1 MSRASRVPGLLTVLF
16 SDLRQ
21 QKLALVLFVCIL
33 ASAFAVIYVAHTN
46 RLLTIERDELLS
58 QRDQIDIEWR
68 HLQIEQTTLTEHSR
82 VERIA
87 SQRLGMVR
95 PEGKQEVL
103 VPWQ

>member
-1 MSRASRVPGLLTVLF
+1 MTTSRVPSLLTVLF

-21 QKLALVLFVCIL
+21 QKLVLLLFVCIITT
-33 ASAFAVIYVAHTN
+33 AFAVIYVAHAN
-46 RLLTIERDELLS
+46 RLLTIKRDDLLS

-68 HLQIEQTTLTEHSR
+68 HLQIEQTALTEHSR

-87 SQRLGMVR
+87 SQRLGMIR

-103 VPWQ
+103 IPWQ

>member
-1 MSRASRVPGLLTVLF
+1 MTNSRVPTLLSVLF
-16 SDLRQ
+16 NDLRQ
-21 QKLALVLFVCIL
+21 QKLVILLFACIL
-33 ASAFAVIYVAHTN
+33 ASALAVIYIAHAN
-46 RLLTIERDELLS
+46 RLLTIERDDLLS

-68 HLQIEQTTLTEHSR
+68 HLQIEQTALTEHSR

>member
-1 MSRASRVPGLLTVLF
+1 MTTSRVPSLLTVLF
-16 SDLRQ
+16 SDLRR
-21 QKLALVLFVCIL
+21 QKLVLLLFVCII
-33 ASAFAVIYVAHTN
+33 ATAFAVIYVAHAN
-46 RLLTIERDELLS
+46 RLLTIERDDLLS

-68 HLQIEQTTLTEHSR
+68 HLQIEQTALTEHSR

-95 PEGKQEVL
+95 PEGEQEVL

>member
-1 MSRASRVPGLLTVLF
+1 MTSSRVPSLLTVLF
-16 SDLRQ
+16 NDLQQ
-21 QKLALVLFVCIL
+21 QKLVLLLFSCIL
-33 ASAFAVIYVAHTN
+33 ATALGVIYVAHAN

-68 HLQIEQTTLTEHSR
+68 HLQIEQTALTEHSR

-87 SQRLGMVR
+87 RQRLGMVR
-95 PEGKQEVL
+95 PEGEQEVL

>member
-1 MSRASRVPGLLTVLF
+1 MTTSRVPSLLTVLF

-21 QKLALVLFVCIL
+21 QKLVLLLFTCII
-33 ASAFAVIYVAHTN
+33 ATAFTVIYVAHAN

-68 HLQIEQTTLTEHSR
+68 HLQIEQTALTEHSR

-95 PEGKQEVL
+95 PEGEQEVL

>member
-1 MSRASRVPGLLTVLF
+1 MSRASRVPGLLNVLF

-21 QKLALVLFVCIL
+21 QKLALVLFGCIL